1 MRFFLLTAGI
11 LCAGIVIAP
20 LPERLLQTAATLR
33 DGLRSGQGGARIAR
47 DLADRAGHRLAGS
60 PGSAAARRWALE
72 EMRAL
77 GFEHVREEKVLEP
90 HWERG
95 VETAELVPGGPALA
109 VAALGGSGPTPAGG
123 LARPVVVVRNVEALS
138 ALVAREPDAV
148 ADRIVFFTE
157 RMERTRDG
165 SGYGRTVSIRF
176 RGPAEARKAGAAG
189 VLIRSVG
196 TSASRFPHTGTTA
209 LEPGEPPFP
218 AAALAYADADR
229 LEQLSAAGP
238 VTVRLTLGCRWRSE
252 VEGAN
257 VVGELEGAS
266 RPEEI
271 VLLAAHLDAW
281 DVGSGAIDDAAG
293 VGVVCETLRAIGA
306 LAARPRRTVRVV
318 LFANEENGSRGA
330 KAYVEAHAAEL
341 RRHVLALEIDLGTDP
356 VYRISSITGAE
367 GREAISAMRTLLA
380 PLGVSESADDTDGGA
395 DTGTLR
401 PFGVPM
407 IELDQDATRY
417 FDFHHSAEDTV
428 DRIDPAHLAQVTA
441 ATAVVAYVA
450 AESPGTLG
458 RIPEEKRARKEH

>member
-1 MRFFLLTAGI
+1 LQFFLWSAGI
-11 LCAGIVIAP
+11 LCAGMVIAP
-20 LPERLLQTAATLR
+20 LPEMILQTAATLR
-33 DGLRSGQGGARIAR
+33 DSLRSGQGAARIAR
-47 DLADRAGHRLAGS
+47 DLAVRAGHRLSGS
-60 PGSAAARRWALE
+60 PGSAAARLWALD

-95 VETAELVPGGPALA
+95 IETAEVVPGGPALA
-109 VAALGGSGPTPAGG
+109 VAALGGSGPTPAEG
-123 LARPVVVVRNVEALS
+123 LARPVVSVRDVESLL

-148 ADRIVFFTE
+148 AGRIVFFTE

-218 AAALAYADADR
+218 AAALSYPDADR

-257 VVGELEGAS
+257 VIGELEGSS
-266 RPEEI
+266 RPGEI
-271 VLLAAHLDAW
+271 VLLGAHLDAW
-281 DVGSGAIDDAAG
+281 DVGAGAIDDAAG

-306 LAARPRRTVRVV
+306 LAKRPSRTVRVV

-330 KAYVEAHAAEL
+330 QGYIEAHGAEL
-341 RRHVLALEIDLGTDP
+341 SRHVLAVEIDLGTDR

-367 GREAISAMRTLLA
+367 GREAVSAMRTLLA
-380 PLGVSESADDTDGGA
+380 PLGISESADDTGGGA
-395 DTGTLR
+395 DTGMLR
-401 PFGVPM
+401 RFGVPL
-407 IELDQDATRY
+407 IELDQDATSY
-417 FDFHHSAEDTV
+417 FDVHHSAEDTV

-450 AESPGTLG
+450 AESPATLG
-458 RIPEEKRARKEH
+458 RIPEGKRDVKTR